1 MRELMARAVTEGQ
14 IPAVPIDTPTPAS
27 EAPTPA
33 PEVEP
38 QGFTHRRWWLQNKA
52 TRMAVELRGPGVL
65 KTKAGRAFVARIY
78 DYMNAGDTET
88 LIKLRTKYQWNKMP
102 RWSQMQAK
110 SMAITDELFARG
122 FLL

>member
-1 MRELMARAVTEGQ
+1 MRQLMALAVTEGQ
-14 IPAVPIDTPTPAS
+14 IPAIPLDAPAPAAKAT
-27 EAPTPA
+27 APP

-38 QGFTHRRWWLQNKA
+38 EGFDQRRWWLQNKA
-52 TRMAVELRGPGVL
+52 TRMAIDLRGSGFV
-65 KTKAGRAFVARIY
+65 KTRAGKAFAARIY
-78 DYMNAGDTET
+78 DYLIAGDTEA

-102 RWSQMQAK
+102 KWPEMQAK